1 MLDMDNKIQDST
13 RIDIYL
19 GRETDKLHQ

>member
-19 GRETDKLHQ
+19 GRETDKLDQ

>member
-13 RIDIYL
+13 RIGIYL
-19 GRETDKLHQ
+19 GRETDKLDQ